1 MRIGVPRQTE
11 SKERRVAVTPAGAAK
26 LAADGHQVN
35 VEVGAGLKAGFSDRE
50 YREAGAV
57 VDQRT
62 SVIGTEGVILQTVA
76 PSVYDL
82 SMSEWF
88 QLGPAHTYVALLDP
102 LWNFE
107 RAEALL
113 QTGAAV
119 VSLELIPRI
128 TRAQSMD
135 VLSSMGTVSGY
146 QAVLLAASRVPRM
159 FPMLMTAG
167 GTIPAAKVVVLGAGV
182 AGLQAIA
189 TAKRLGAIVQGYDIR
204 PAAVEQIA
212 SVGAKPIMLELDF
225 EEAEDEG
232 GYAREQAADVN
243 RRQNEALLPYVADA
257 DVVITTAAIPGAA
270 SPELITTEMVEA
282 MRPGSVVVDLA
293 AERGGNCRMTKP
305 DDEVNH
311 GGVIILGPTD
321 LPSRAAASAS
331 LMFSNNIV
339 TLLRHLAPEGELQWD
354 LNDEITAGTLI
365 GWDREVMHPRIRQ
378 LLELPPVEAPPDGGG
393 DQDPDPE
400 AGTGPDATI
409 DRAGSD
415 GDGAED
421 RGDDDRAD
429 GNRVVQPHVD
439 DGASGE
445 DGADNGEDP
454 GHQRPHPEREQ
465 S

>member
-1 MRIGVPRQTE
+1 V
-11 SKERRVAVTPAGAAK
+11 
-26 LAADGHQVN
+26 
-35 VEVGAGLKAGFSDRE
+35 F
-50 YREAGAV
+50 
-57 VDQRT
+57 
-62 SVIGTEGVILQTVA
+62 
-76 PSVYDL
+76 
-82 SMSEWF
+82 
-88 QLGPAHTYVALLDP
+88 P
-102 LWNFE
+102 L
-107 RAEALL
+107 
-113 QTGAAV
+113 
-119 VSLELIPRI
+119 
-128 TRAQSMD
+128 
-135 VLSSMGTVSGY
+135 
-146 QAVLLAASRVPRM
+146 
-159 FPMLMTAG
+159 LMTAA
-167 GTIPAAKVVVLGAGV
+167 GTLSPARVLVLGAGV

-189 TAKRLGAIVQGYDIR
+189 TARRLGAVVEGYDIR
-204 PAAVEQIA
+204 PAAMEQIA
-212 SVGAKPIMLELDF
+212 SVGAKPIMLDLDF

-270 SPELITTEMVEA
+270 SPELITTDMVEA

-378 LLELPPVEAPPDGGG
+378 LLELPPFETSPDGGG
-393 DQDPDPE
+393 DRDPE
-400 AGTGPDATI
+400 AATGQDATD

-415 GDGAED
+415 RDGAED
-421 RGDDDRAD
+421 RDDDDHEHDVDDHEHEHDERDDDD
-429 GNRVVQPHVD
+429 GVVHHHVD

-445 DGADNGEDP
+445 DGADNGENP
-454 GHQRPHPEREQ
+454 GHQRPHQEREQ